1 MFLVSCIQTEMKTK
15 LLCRKSV
22 KSFCND
28 DIEISN
34 VECQI
39 KCFKFQNQIRQNDY
53 TFMYSNIAKIY
64 EMVSRNDGYTHF
76 RINITYRVCV
86 IAKQLIYYLLI
97 EYLFDTHDL
106 RGLTFLLSFL
116 YLRDLTIFQ
125 FRTDKLLSNVR
136 KPK

>member
-1 MFLVSCIQTEMKTK
+1 
-15 LLCRKSV
+15 
-22 KSFCND
+22 
-28 DIEISN
+28 
-34 VECQI
+34 
-39 KCFKFQNQIRQNDY
+39 
-53 TFMYSNIAKIY
+53 MYSNIAKIY
-64 EMVSRNDGYTHF
+64 EMVSSNDGYTHF

-86 IAKQLIYYLLI
+86 IAKWLIYYLLI

-116 YLRDLTIFQ
+116 YLQDLTIFQ